1 MQKKIIIGFV
11 LTLIIVIF
19 IPVYWVME
27 PARQEAALNRLHDE
41 AVDRGAEVFTSNCA
55 ACHGSQGEGNIG
67 PALIGTQLE
76 DDILEKTIA
85 RGIQR
90 TVMAA
95 WGKEDGGPFHQQQ
108 IKDLVIL
115 IRSWA
120 SEPPPTSEP
129 SSQTAPS
136 AISAGELYTNTC
148 AACHGANREGISG
161 LGLPLTPESLAELSD
176 DKIRNTIL
184 NGRSGTAMPSFKAI
198 LSPEEI
204 DVLLQFIKNTP
215 P

>member
-1 MQKKIIIGFV
+1 MQQKIIIGFV

-85 RGIQR
+85 RGIPG

-120 SEPPPTSEP
+120 SEPPPTP
-129 SSQTAPS
+129 APPSQTTPS

-176 DKIRNTIL
+176 DEVRDTIS
-184 NGRSGTAMPSFKAI
+184 NGRSGTVMPAFQAI

-204 DVLLQFIKNTP
+204 DALLQLIKNTTP
-215 P
+215 